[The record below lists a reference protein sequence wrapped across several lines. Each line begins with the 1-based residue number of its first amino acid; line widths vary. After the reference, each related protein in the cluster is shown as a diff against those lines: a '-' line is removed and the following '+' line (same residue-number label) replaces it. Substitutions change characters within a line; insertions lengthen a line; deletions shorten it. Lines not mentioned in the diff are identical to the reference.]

1 MPPANLTIPPP
12 PTGLIT
18 ARQRLE
24 EHAKNA
30 VCAAC
35 HKQTDP
41 VGLSLEHLDAMGVYR
56 EADHGLAIDDTGQ
69 IGTTRYQGVAGLG
82 AIMRDHPALGP
93 CLIQAFYGVGVGHL
107 ATTFDSDTFASMVKE
122 FDASGA
128 RIRSLLT
135 AITASDGFR
144 YMPVP
149 TGN

>member
-1 MPPANLTIPPP
+1 
-12 PTGLIT
+12 
-18 ARQRLE
+18 
-24 EHAKNA
+24 
-30 VCAAC
+30 
-35 HKQTDP
+35 
-41 VGLSLEHLDAMGVYR
+41 MGVYR

-69 IGTTRYQGVAGLG
+69 IGTTKYQGVAGLG
-82 AIMRDHPALGP
+82 TIMRDHPALGP